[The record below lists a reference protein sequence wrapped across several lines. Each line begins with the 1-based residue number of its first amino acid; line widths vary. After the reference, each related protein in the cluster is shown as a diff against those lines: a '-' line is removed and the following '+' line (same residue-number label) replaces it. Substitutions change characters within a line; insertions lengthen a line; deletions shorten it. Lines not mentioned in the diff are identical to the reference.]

1 MSARRQLSAAPARL
15 MDPLFLSTGAVIF
28 VTDQVTKSIILST
41 LGSSGPRSV
50 EVLGDYVR
58 LSFVTNSG
66 SAFGLVQ
73 NSSGVIAM
81 ISLLIVP
88 ALFFSRA
95 FLSDPGLLVRLCL
108 GLLVGGALGNLV
120 DRLRLGYVIDFVDV
134 GIGNLRWPAFNVA
147 DSAFVV
153 GVITLIALT
162 TVLGQTLDRSANT
175 DLGHQTQQDPIS

>member
-1 MSARRQLSAAPARL
+1 MAAAPTRL
-15 MDPLFLSTGAVIF
+15 LDPLFLSTAVIVF
-28 VTDQVTKSIILST
+28 VTDQVTKTIILST
-41 LGSSGPRSV
+41 LGSTGPRSV

-73 NSSGVIAM
+73 NSSGVIAI
-81 ISLLIVP
+81 ISLFVVP

-95 FLSDPGLLVRLCL
+95 FLSDPSFLVRLCL

-120 DRLRLGYVIDFVDV
+120 DRLRLGYVVDFVDV
-134 GIGNLRWPAFNVA
+134 GIGALRWPAFNVA
-147 DSAFVV
+147 DSSFVV

-162 TVLGQTLDRSANT
+162 TVLGHTLDRAPNK
-175 DLGHQTQQDPIS
+175 DLGPQTRQDTVS

>member
-1 MSARRQLSAAPARL
+1 MSAPHRMTASPARL
-15 MDPLFLSTGAVIF
+15 LDPLFLSTGAVIF
-28 VTDQVTKSIILST
+28 ITDQVTKSIILST
-41 LGSSGPRSV
+41 LGSTGPRSI
-50 EVLGDYVR
+50 EVIGDYLR

-81 ISLLIVP
+81 ISLLVVP

-95 FLSDPGLLVRLCL
+95 FLSDPGYFVRLCL

-120 DRLRLGYVIDFVDV
+120 DRLRLGYVVDFIDV
-134 GIGNLRWPAFNVA
+134 GIGHLRWPAFNVA

-162 TVLGQTLDRSANT
+162 TVFGQSLDRSPT
-175 DLGHQTQQDPIS
+175 KDLGRQTQQDPIS